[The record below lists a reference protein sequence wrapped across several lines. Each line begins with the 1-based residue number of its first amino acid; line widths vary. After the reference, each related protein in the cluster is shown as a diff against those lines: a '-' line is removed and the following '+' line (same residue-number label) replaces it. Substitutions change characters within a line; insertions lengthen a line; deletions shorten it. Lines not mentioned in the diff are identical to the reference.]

1 MHLRTFCSLAILGS
15 AAMALAAPAS
25 AQDSTFTRHKYEAC
39 VEAPSPEPG
48 VIEVRRCAGKA
59 GIAVRWMSEPDSSSV
74 SFGDKPLDEDMG
86 LGAAFEV
93 GSTIEW
99 RSARRSRTP
108 IAAIVRYK
116 TGAGVGSLNKS
127 VLVVYRL
134 EPSGTSCLMG
144 VVGEP
149 NAGAKARR
157 LVDQSAGTFV
167 CGKSAR
173 ISER

>member
-1 MHLRTFCSLAILGS
+1 MHLRTFVIAAAAFLACLT
-15 AAMALAAPAS
+15 APAA
-25 AQDSTFTRHKYEAC
+25 AQESSFTRHKYDAC
-39 VEAPSPEPG
+39 AQEPSPEPG
-48 VIEVRRCAGKA
+48 VIEVRRCQGKS

-99 RSARRSRTP
+99 RALRRSRTP
-108 IAAIVRYK
+108 AAAIVRYK
-116 TGAGVGSLNKS
+116 TGAGVASLNKS
-127 VLVVYRL
+127 VLVVYRI
-134 EPSGTSCLMG
+134 ESPGTSCLMA

-157 LVDQSAGTFV
+157 LVDQSAATFV

-173 ISER
+173 ISDR